1 MFRAAILPPELFFLW
16 WCIWVEKKKNHEG
29 AGALCQSNAPV
40 SSCAS
45 TCTGCCMCTAVKARV
60 QIMRTCACMCMRV
73 EFQVTLAYVVLYMF
87 VRGCTYSEREC
98 EHTCGDCP
106 LTHSDKQGLE
116 VVRLLY
122 VPASRVKSSHAGKRN
137 NAWIWLMFWV
147 ESMEKGFFLSP
158 HSEGRRCLCAR
169 VRPLTRYYNPHE

>member
-1 MFRAAILPPELFFLW
+1 MKTLTDFTAESGCTCRVRARRQKK
-16 WCIWVEKKKNHEG
+16 KKKNVPRG
-29 AGALCQSNAPV
+29 STPPGALFPV
-40 SSCAS
+40 MMYLGGKKKKTRRSRSALSKQCSGFFMCS

-137 NAWIWLMFWV
+137 NAWI
-147 ESMEKGFFLSP
+147 
-158 HSEGRRCLCAR
+158 
-169 VRPLTRYYNPHE
+169 

>member
-1 MFRAAILPPELFFLW
+1 MKTLTDFTAESGCTCRVRARRQKKKKKNVPRGNTPPGALFPVMMYLGG
-16 WCIWVEKKKNHEG
+16 KKKNHEG

-137 NAWIWLMFWV
+137 NA
-147 ESMEKGFFLSP
+147 
-158 HSEGRRCLCAR
+158 
-169 VRPLTRYYNPHE
+169 

>member
-1 MFRAAILPPELFFLW
+1 MKTLTDFTAESGCTCRVRARRQ
-16 WCIWVEKKKNHEG
+16 KKKKCSARQYSPRSSFSCDDVFG
-29 AGALCQSNAPV
+29 WKKKKPRRSRSALSKQCSGFFM
-40 SSCAS
+40 CS
-45 TCTGCCMCTAVKARV
+45 TCTGCCMYTAVKGRV

-137 NAWIWLMFWV
+137 NA
-147 ESMEKGFFLSP
+147 
-158 HSEGRRCLCAR
+158 
-169 VRPLTRYYNPHE
+169 